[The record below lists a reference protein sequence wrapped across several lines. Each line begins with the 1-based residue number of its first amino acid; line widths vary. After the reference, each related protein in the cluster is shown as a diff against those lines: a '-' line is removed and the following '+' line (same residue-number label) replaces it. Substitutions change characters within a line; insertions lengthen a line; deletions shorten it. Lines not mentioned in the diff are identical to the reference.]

1 MNFDVSRRNQ
11 TKQSKNDVF
20 EALETQFRKIS
31 SQTNKSGD
39 ILVVKVINPT
49 FGSINRAD
57 ITTVSIEQKEDGF
70 FINAEVKYKTS
81 DMFWVFLIILLFSTV
96 GWLIPIV
103 FFFYQKNTVKTA
115 IEEVFNRIN
124 DEFYGHSVSKPDNTN
139 STIDHFAELEK
150 LANLR
155 DKGILNQEEFEERK
169 KKIMTNI

>member
-1 MNFDVSRRNQ
+1 MNFDVSRRIQ

-81 DMFWVFLIILLFSTV
+81 VIFNSRMAYSYRIFFLSKK
-96 GWLIPIV
+96 
-103 FFFYQKNTVKTA
+103 YCKNS
-115 IEEVFNRIN
+115 NRR
-124 DEFYGHSVSKPDNTN
+124 S
-139 STIDHFAELEK
+139 L
-150 LANLR
+150 
-155 DKGILNQEEFEERK
+155 
-169 KKIMTNI
+169 